1 MVVGRVQTEILKRS
15 HLLILHWTNATSDA
29 FAPSLV
35 LIKAERKLQKY

>member
-1 MVVGRVQTEILKRS
+1 MVAGRVPTEILKRWRS
-15 HLLILHWTNATSDA
+15 LILHWTNATSDA